1 MNIEQFELILCDMY
15 TMDAWSPPLLWKW
28 KKEFKEASTKQWAIR
43 ELENYIRKRLHH
55 RSDGSVDE
63 FIRFTNEFAM
73 KMARYSNH
81 SGENQEM
88 HEIFQT
94 ASSVAADMAERN
106 DSHLLDGGDSVGM
119 TDNQYKGMLL
129 DQLEDWQEILD
140 LAIAAGNTEIQKK
153 AEKQIA
159 KINEKLKF

>member
-73 KMARYSNH
+73 KMARYHQLWDTDSGTVTRSCESTIYSGSSNRFIFTTT
-81 SGENQEM
+81 GETGTE
-88 HEIFQT
+88 
-94 ASSVAADMAERN
+94 SSR
-106 DSHLLDGGDSVGM
+106 SRGLRG
-119 TDNQYKGMLL
+119 
-129 DQLEDWQEILD
+129 
-140 LAIAAGNTEIQKK
+140 
-153 AEKQIA
+153 
-159 KINEKLKF
+159 

>member
-73 KMARYSNH
+73 KMARYIAAEGSKGALTTLL
-81 SGENQEM
+81 SSPLGEN
-88 HEIFQT
+88 
-94 ASSVAADMAERN
+94 
-106 DSHLLDGGDSVGM
+106 
-119 TDNQYKGMLL
+119 
-129 DQLEDWQEILD
+129 
-140 LAIAAGNTEIQKK
+140 
-153 AEKQIA
+153 
-159 KINEKLKF
+159 